1 MKRSM
6 TRYFA
11 LCFLLLAA
19 VHGAL
24 LGFFGLRALNEAYR
38 QEINTVWNLAGAVL
52 EAHPEARES
61 FAAALQDGGSCIE
74 TGKALLARYGY
85 DAERRLSE
93 NPRYQR
99 IKITF
104 LAGLAS
110 LFLLLLGFG
119 ALFFFLARHK
129 RRFQEETIL
138 AVLDQYYSGD
148 FSFLEDS
155 GRQELLDHPHF
166 CDMLVRLGQNLQRK
180 TEVLAQERDHTKTLV
195 TDISHQLKT
204 PIAALKTCFSMYLE
218 ADTEAERAEFLSRS
232 MEQIEKLESLTGA
245 LINISRLEN
254 AMITLRREPVSL
266 KEILIS
272 AINGIYHKASQKGIA
287 IDTPDFDDI
296 TLELDPKWTAE
307 ALMNLLDNAVKY
319 SPPDSGIDIRVQR
332 RYSFVRLEFE
342 DHGAGIPA
350 DERNQIF
357 RRFFRGSGETVR
369 RSEGSGVGLYLTRR
383 ILEDQGGT
391 VSVKSSPG
399 RGSVFTVQLPL

>member
-1 MKRSM
+1 
-6 TRYFA
+6 
-11 LCFLLLAA
+11 
-19 VHGAL
+19 
-24 LGFFGLRALNEAYR
+24 
-38 QEINTVWNLAGAVL
+38 
-52 EAHPEARES
+52 
-61 FAAALQDGGSCIE
+61 
-74 TGKALLARYGY
+74 
-85 DAERRLSE
+85 
-93 NPRYQR
+93 
-99 IKITF
+99 
-104 LAGLAS
+104 
-110 LFLLLLGFG
+110 
-119 ALFFFLARHK
+119 
-129 RRFQEETIL
+129 
-138 AVLDQYYSGD
+138 
-148 FSFLEDS
+148 
-155 GRQELLDHPHF
+155 
-166 CDMLVRLGQNLQRK
+166 
-180 TEVLAQERDHTKTLV
+180 
-195 TDISHQLKT
+195 
-204 PIAALKTCFSMYLE
+204 MYLE

-319 SPPDSGIDIRVQR
+319 SPPDSGIDILVQR

-342 DHGAGIPA
+342 DHCAGIPA